1 MLKEQNDDRLED
13 RDKYYGDIA
22 KAKADAESGKNKDR
36 DQGVPEGRMR
46 RERGDEKQ
54 SQGGATEQLGRKG
67 KKADESAIS
76 MH

>member
-54 SQGGATEQLGRKG
+54 S
-67 KKADESAIS
+67 
-76 MH
+76 